1 MYSTFASLPANPKK
15 WGYRS
20 RGRRYKAGLR
30 EEKERREE
38 RKREGYWSRGRR
50 WRGGDLQ
57 DKLSVYM
64 YIKCLNKESLC
75 LGTIYYSL
83 LDKPSVI

>member
-1 MYSTFASLPANPKK
+1 MYRLSIVYPNPKDDRTHNVT
-15 WGYRS
+15 YC
-20 RGRRYKAGLR
+20 
-30 EEKERREE
+30 
-38 RKREGYWSRGRR
+38 
-50 WRGGDLQ
+50 DLQ

-64 YIKCLNKESLC
+64 YIKCLNNESLC